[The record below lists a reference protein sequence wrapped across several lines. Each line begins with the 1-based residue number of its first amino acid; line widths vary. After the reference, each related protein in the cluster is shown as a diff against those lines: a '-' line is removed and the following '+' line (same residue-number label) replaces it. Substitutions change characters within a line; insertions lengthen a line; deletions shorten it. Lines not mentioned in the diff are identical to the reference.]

1 MNLSYYILNASF
13 KVTLDS
19 DSFANADLQFSIAF
33 FSNWRAGG
41 GGGGH
46 KDQGWCSGESACSH
60 QCGLDLISARYHM
73 RIEFVVGSRL
83 VPRVFLRVLRVSSL
97 CKNQHLQTSIQPG

>member
-1 MNLSYYILNASF
+1 MNWSYYILNASF

-41 GGGGH
+41 GGGGGIRTR
-46 KDQGWCSGESACSH
+46 DG
-60 QCGLDLISARYHM
+60 
-73 RIEFVVGSRL
+73 VVVRAL
-83 VPRVFLRVLRVSSL
+83 APTNVAW
-97 CKNQHLQTSIQPG
+97 I